1 MNKERFNWWCEDIG
15 VIHKA
20 LNGNFEE
27 LDKLDVVAVL
37 EYPLV
42 DIELT
47 IRDYNEEEGT
57 LYYDYF
63 CCVNKTGNEEV
74 DNMLYYD
81 SYDGWESYDGVPF
94 GKTDPKEFTTV
105 EELKSDMNKQLIK
118 FCRKED
124 LKMY

>member
-1 MNKERFNWWCEDIG
+1 MNKERFKWWCEDIEI
-15 VIHKA
+15 IHKA
-20 LNGNFEE
+20 LNGNFEA

-47 IRDYNEEEGT
+47 IRDCDEDGKV
-57 LYYDYF
+57 YYDYF
-63 CCVNKTGNEEV
+63 CCANRTTAGI
-74 DNMLYYD
+74 
-81 SYDGWESYDGVPF
+81 GWESYDGVPF
-94 GKTDPKEFTTV
+94 GETDPKEFTTV